1 MSGTDDKLAVASSTA
16 TGPRRT
22 NQDEAVAVR
31 LQAHENLWGFQ
42 ALAAVADGMGGHAAG
57 DVASRIA
64 IETVTEVLSL
74 RTAEGSPLV
83 EELGGIE
90 PAEAMA
96 RAVRL
101 ANLRIYHQAQAEASQ
116 HDMGTTLT
124 LVGLTGDT
132 AFVAHI
138 GDSRGYLI
146 NESGIHQI
154 TQDHSW
160 VARQVREE
168 RMTEEQAA
176 RSPMRNQ
183 VTRTLG
189 YEDNVDPDM
198 LAIPLEPGCIYLV
211 CSDGLTEVI
220 SPDEIE
226 ETLRTSGTL
235 QEGCEALVE
244 KAVELGTPDNVTVAC
259 VEFGHLERGK
269 AAAAPPPH
277 QEITE
282 ELYPAAITRARG
294 GSEFDVQRMK
304 PLLGAATVALVIVA
318 ALLLRSCLLAPAQQV
333 AEGEQIEP
341 QPASA
346 VELPPIEEGL
356 AIKVL
361 VLDGNLVAAANRHV
375 QITIHA
381 QEDLRQEPRTTFG
394 PTGDYTRA
402 LSVEEVGKWAGE
414 SCTLKLSV
422 KGDYVHVRT
431 VPEDL
436 DIYVDKKI
444 VKNRR
449 IKASSLT
456 GEPAR
461 IGFYFPAND
470 KSGYTVALTQIDAAN
485 LPVIDETSSSH
496 E

>member
-1 MSGTDDKLAVASSTA
+1 MSGTDDNITVASSTA
-16 TGPRRT
+16 TGPRRA

-31 LQAHENLWGFQ
+31 LQGQQNLWEFE
-42 ALAAVADGMGGHAAG
+42 ALAGVADGMGGHAAG

-74 RTAEGSPLV
+74 RTADSSPLV
-83 EELGGIE
+83 EELGDSE

-101 ANLRIYHQAQAEASQ
+101 ANLRIYQQAQAEASQ

-124 LVGLTGDT
+124 LVGLTHDT
-132 AFVAHI
+132 ALVAHI

-160 VARQVREE
+160 VAKQVREE
-168 RMTEEQAA
+168 RMSEEQAA
-176 RSPMRNQ
+176 RSPMRSQ

-189 YEDNVDPDM
+189 FEDNVDPDM

-211 CSDGLTEVI
+211 CSDGLTEVM
-220 SPDEIE
+220 SPDEIA
-226 ETLRTSGTL
+226 ETLRTTGTL
-235 QEGCEALVE
+235 QEGCEALVQE
-244 KAVELGTPDNVTVAC
+244 AIEADTPDNVTVAC

-269 AAAAPPPH
+269 AAAVPPAH

-294 GSEFDVQRMK
+294 ASEFDMQRIK
-304 PLLGAATVALVIVA
+304 PLLGAVAVALVIVA
-318 ALLLRSCLLAPAQQV
+318 VLLLRSCLLAPAQQV
-333 AEGEQIEP
+333 AEGEQAEA

-346 VELPPIEEGL
+346 VELPPLEEGL
-356 AIKVL
+356 AVKVL

-375 QITIHA
+375 QISIHPPGDF
-381 QEDLRQEPRTTFG
+381 EHEPRTTFG

-402 LSVEEVGKWAGE
+402 LSVEEAGKWAGE

-422 KGDYVHVRT
+422 KGDYVYVRT

-436 DIYVDKKI
+436 DIYLDKKI

-485 LPVIDETSSSH
+485 LPAIDETSSSH